1 MVKSLNLH
9 NLGQSNSFHIDLLL
23 SNTLWK
29 QAIQPSREP
38 DQMKTRD
45 RILDVSLTLFNAEGE
60 AVQSAVDIANAL
72 DMSPGNLYYHF
83 KGKEPI
89 IEALFERFEE
99 EMQIILG
106 GSHGAVTSI
115 EDNWV
120 FVYII
125 LEEIYDFRFF
135 YRNVG
140 DMMERYPGLAGRF
153 RKILAMKRH
162 AIENVLGQLEKRGIV
177 TIDRRLRAPLIQQM
191 LSTLTFWLSHDL
203 IEGHAR
209 GGPNLIH
216 DTVLQFMLLVV
227 PHMGENSMDALDG
240 MLERH
245 RDLTQTAT

>member
-1 MVKSLNLH
+1 
-9 NLGQSNSFHIDLLL
+9 
-23 SNTLWK
+23 
-29 QAIQPSREP
+29 
-38 DQMKTRD
+38 MKTRD
-45 RILDVSLTLFNAEGE
+45 RILDVSLELFNSEGE
-60 AVQSAVDIANAL
+60 ANQTAVDIANAL

-89 IEALFERFEE
+89 IEALFDRFEE

-106 GSHGAVTSI
+106 GSHGAVASI

-120 FVYII
+120 FVYIV

-153 RKILAMKRH
+153 RKILGMKRK
-162 AIENVLGQLEKRGIV
+162 AIESVLNQLQKQGLVEV
-177 TIDRRLRAPLIQQM
+177 DRRLRAPLIQQM

-203 IEGHAR
+203 IEG
-209 GGPNLIH
+209 GEKSGPTLIH

-227 PHMGENSMDALDG
+227 PYMGAARAEALDD
-240 MLERH
+240 MLMRH
-245 RDLTQTAT
+245 RKLSRT

>member
-1 MVKSLNLH
+1 MVKSLNLD
-9 NLGQSNSFHIDLLL
+9 NLAQSNSFHIDVLL
-23 SNTLWK
+23 SNRGGK
-29 QAIQPSREP
+29 QAIQPTRELGE
-38 DQMKTRD
+38 MKTRD

-60 AVQSAVDIANAL
+60 AKQTAVDIANAL

-89 IEALFERFEE
+89 IEALFDRFEE

-120 FVYII
+120 FVYIV

-140 DMMERYPGLAGRF
+140 DMMERYPGLAHRF
-153 RKILAMKRH
+153 RKILAMKRN
-162 AIENVLGQLEKRGIV
+162 AIEMVLRQLEKQSIIE
-177 TIDRRLRAPLIQQM
+177 IDRRLRSPLIQQM

-203 IEGHAR
+203 IEGNER
-209 GGPNLIH
+209 EGPALIH
-216 DTVLQFMLLVV
+216 DTVLQFMLLIV
-227 PHMGENSMDALDG
+227 PYMGQAGADALDG

-245 RDLTQTAT
+245 RELSVA

>member
-1 MVKSLNLH
+1 M
-9 NLGQSNSFHIDLLL
+9 
-23 SNTLWK
+23 
-29 QAIQPSREP
+29 REP
-38 DQMKTRD
+38 KQMKTRD
-45 RILDVSLTLFNAEGE
+45 RILDVSLELFNAEGE
-60 AVQSAVDIANAL
+60 AKQTAVDIANAL

-99 EMQIILG
+99 EMKIILG

-120 FVYII
+120 FVYIV

-140 DMMERYPGLAGRF
+140 DMMERYPGLATRF
-153 RKILAMKRH
+153 RKILALKRQ
-162 AIENVLGQLEKRGIV
+162 AIENVLTQLEKQDV
-177 TIDRRLRAPLIQQM
+177 VSIDRRLRAPLIQQM

-203 IEGHAR
+203 IEAGDR
-209 GGPNLIH
+209 SGPTLIH

-227 PHMGENSMDALDG
+227 PYMGPAGAEVLDG

-245 RDLTQTAT
+245 RDLIGA

>member
-1 MVKSLNLH
+1 M
-9 NLGQSNSFHIDLLL
+9 
-23 SNTLWK
+23 
-29 QAIQPSREP
+29 REP
-38 DQMKTRD
+38 KPMKTRD
-45 RILDVSLTLFNAEGE
+45 RILDVSLELFNAEGE
-60 AVQSAVDIANAL
+60 AKQTAVDIANAL

-99 EMQIILG
+99 EMKIILG

-120 FVYII
+120 FIYIV

-140 DMMERYPGLAGRF
+140 DMMERYPGLAARF
-153 RKILAMKRH
+153 RKILALKRQ
-162 AIENVLGQLEKRGIV
+162 AIENVLTQLEKQDLLE
-177 TIDRRLRAPLIQQM
+177 IDRRLLCAVIQQM

-203 IEGHAR
+203 IEAGDR
-209 GGPNLIH
+209 DGPVLIH

-227 PHMGENSMDALDG
+227 PYMGPVGADVLDG
-240 MLERH
+240 MLDRH
-245 RDLTQTAT
+245 RDLVKA

>member
-1 MVKSLNLH
+1 MVKSLNLD
-9 NLGQSNSFHIDLLL
+9 NLARSNSFHIDVLL
-23 SNTLWK
+23 SNRGGK
-29 QAIQPSREP
+29 QVIQPTRELGE
-38 DQMKTRD
+38 MKTRD

-60 AVQSAVDIANAL
+60 AKQTAVDIANAL

-89 IEALFERFEE
+89 IEALFDRFEE

-120 FVYII
+120 FVYIV

-140 DMMERYPGLAGRF
+140 DMMERYPGLAHRF
-153 RKILAMKRH
+153 RKILAMKRS
-162 AIENVLGQLEKRGIV
+162 AIDMVLRQLEKQDIV
-177 TIDRRLRAPLIQQM
+177 EIDRRLRAPLIQQM

-203 IEGHAR
+203 IEGHDR
-209 GGPNLIH
+209 EGPALIH

-227 PHMGENSMDALDG
+227 PYMGEAGAEALDG

-245 RDLTQTAT
+245 RALSVA

>member
-1 MVKSLNLH
+1 MVKSLNYD
-9 NLGQSNSFHIDLLL
+9 NLGRSNSFHIDLLL
-23 SNTLWK
+23 SNIHAK
-29 QAIQPSREP
+29 QAIQPLREP
-38 DQMKTRD
+38 EPMKTRD
-45 RILDVSLTLFNAEGE
+45 RILDVSLALFNSEGE
-60 AVQSAVDIANAL
+60 AKQTAVDIANAL

-89 IEALFERFEE
+89 IEALFDRFEE

-120 FVYII
+120 FIYIV

-140 DMMERYPGLAGRF
+140 DMMERYPGLASRF
-153 RKILAMKRH
+153 RKILAMKRQ
-162 AIENVLGQLEKRGIV
+162 AIENVLGQLEKQNV
-177 TIDRRLRAPLIQQM
+177 VDLDRRLRAPLVQQM

-203 IEGHAR
+203 VEGGDR
-209 GGPNLIH
+209 DGPPLIH

-227 PHMGENSMDALDG
+227 PYMGEAGADALDG

-245 RDLTQTAT
+245 RDLISG

>member
-1 MVKSLNLH
+1 
-9 NLGQSNSFHIDLLL
+9 
-23 SNTLWK
+23 
-29 QAIQPSREP
+29 
-38 DQMKTRD
+38 MKTRD

-60 AVQSAVDIANAL
+60 AKQTAVDIANAL

-89 IEALFERFEE
+89 IEALFDRFEE

-106 GSHGAVTSI
+106 GSHGAVASI

-120 FVYII
+120 FIYIV

-140 DMMERYPGLAGRF
+140 DMMERYPGLASRF
-153 RKILAMKRH
+153 RKILSMKRQ
-162 AIENVLGQLEKRGIV
+162 AIENVLSQLEKRGLV
-177 TIDRRLRAPLIQQM
+177 VIDRRLRAPLIQQM

-203 IEGHAR
+203 IEAGER
-209 GGPNLIH
+209 DGPELIH
-216 DTVLQFMLLVV
+216 GTVLQFMLLVV
-227 PHMGENSMDALDG
+227 PYMGEAGADALDG

-245 RDLTQTAT
+245 RDLVKA